1 MNPMVSVSGLASGV
15 QWQDLVDQIIAAES
29 IRRVA
34 PLTQRIDAGRKRA
47 DAWNQFKT
55 FVTRLETASRKLR
68 DGDPFRSLSAT
79 GGTSALSGRALV
91 TATATQGAVPGGH
104 AVEVLSLARSE
115 KLAGSGVANSTT
127 PLDEFQPPIPTGTF
141 SLNGREITIEPGD
154 SLARL
159 RDRINAANKGPEASG
174 VAASILTVS
183 PGEHRLI
190 LTSTATGAAG
200 IVLDDQDGVLTALGI
215 SGDSRS
221 ATVGSTSS
229 PLATMLGLPAPPEVR
244 TVVIQGREVT
254 VDLATDSMQSLMAK
268 IRDAA
273 SAAGADPEAAARIV
287 EVDGAYRLEV
297 AGSATGRS
305 DDAATRAI
313 LGALGF
319 SRDGL
324 AAAGTD
330 AAVRIDG
337 IQIARATN
345 TIGDAIPGLSL
356 ALHGAEPGTVLD
368 VAVARDA
375 DAAVDAV
382 TEFAAAYNE
391 LVRFAQGQR
400 GEGKPLAMNST
411 LRNAMS
417 SLTGA
422 LLQATEG
429 LESEFE
435 RGAQVGLTLSRSGR
449 LELDESVLRSV
460 VVSNPDDVRSL
471 FGGRSG
477 DDPVV
482 GLAGRMYAGAQSLT
496 RTSTGVIAIQ
506 LDTIDRSAASLSR
519 RRDDAEARL
528 DMRRETLTA
537 QFVRMES
544 ALSMLNSQGAWLSSQ
559 LQALQPRRDR

>member
-15 QWQDLVDQIIAAES
+15 QWHDLVDQIIAAES

-55 FVTRLETASRKLR
+55 LVTRLETASRKLR
-68 DGDPFRSLSAT
+68 DGDPFRALTAT
-79 GGTSALSGRALV
+79 GGTSPLSGRALV
-91 TATATQGAVPGGH
+91 TATASHGAIPGGH
-104 AVEVLSLARSE
+104 AVEVLNLARAE
-115 KLAGSGVANSTT
+115 KLAGSGVADSATA
-127 PLDEFQPPIPTGTF
+127 LDELQPPVPAGTF

-159 RDRINAANKGPEASG
+159 RDRINAANKGPDASG
-174 VAASILTVS
+174 VSASILTVA

-190 LTSTATGAAG
+190 LTSTTTGAAG
-200 IVLDDQDGVLTALGI
+200 IALDDPDGSLAALGI
-215 SGDSRS
+215 SGSSRS
-221 ATVGSTSS
+221 TAVTGTSS

-244 TVVIQGREVT
+244 TIVVQGREVT
-254 VDLATDSMQSLMAK
+254 VDLANDSMQSLMAK

-273 SAAGADPEAAARIV
+273 LAAGADPEAAARIV
-287 EVDGAYRLEV
+287 ETDGAFRLEV
-297 AGSATGRS
+297 AGSVTGRA
-305 DDAATRAI
+305 DDAETRAI

-330 AAVRIDG
+330 SAVRIDG
-337 IQIARATN
+337 IQIVRGTN
-345 TIGDAIPGLSL
+345 TIGDAVPGLSL
-356 ALHGAEPGTVLD
+356 ALHGAEPGTLLD

-382 TEFAAAYNE
+382 TEFANAYNE

-400 GEGKPLAMNST
+400 DEGKPLAMNST

-422 LLQATEG
+422 LLQPTEG
-429 LESEFE
+429 LETAFE
-435 RGAQVGLTLSRSGR
+435 RGAQVGLMLSRTGR
-449 LELDESVLRSV
+449 LELDESVLRSAIDA
-460 VVSNPDDVRSL
+460 SPEDVRAL

-482 GLAGRMYAGAQSLT
+482 GLAGRMYAGAQALT
-496 RTSTGVIAIQ
+496 RSGTGVIAVQ
-506 LDTIDRSAASLSR
+506 LDSLDRSAANLSR

-528 DMRRETLTA
+528 DMRRDTLTA